1 MQPIAEQIEERVAPF
16 LFPNPAKAFAS
27 PLIRLEGAAVGYVA
41 GPARCCRAWT
51 CGSTPTTASACSAP
65 TATARARSPS

>member
-27 PLIRLEGAAVGYVA
+27 PLIRLEDAAVGY
-41 GPARCCRAWT
+41 
-51 CGSTPTTASACSAP
+51 ASDRPVLQGDRKSVV
-65 TATARARSPS
+65 